1 MHIARSPMQR
11 WAVPCWRSETPRIA
25 AHATNHI
32 SSTCPQQ
39 CMYLL
44 RSNAATT
51 ARFERLWWHSCS
63 DSCAAS
69 STYSAGCDRS
79 TDLAV
84 SGVSRWQHLR
94 AGDRNPYFR
103 VRAVKLH
110 VLRRLLHPRAKVVLA
125 NVESPCTSVRPSLV
139 PRCSRSPAQRCCC
152 WRRRLDTLPAESV
165 TR

>member
-1 MHIARSPMQR
+1 MHIARSPIQR

-32 SSTCPQQ
+32 SSTCPQR
-39 CMYLL
+39 CMYCYPAMQLL
-44 RSNAATT
+44 QHASKGYGGIAA
-51 ARFERLWWHSCS
+51 LI
-63 DSCAAS
+63 AAS

-139 PRCSRSPAQRCCC
+139 PQCSGSPAQRCCC